1 MDAKLQ
7 RWVQQRG
14 WDRAVEHY
22 QTYWQ
27 RQLRTSHEGTL
38 AAARLAPGERVIDI
52 ACGTGLVTLPAAEAV
67 GPTGRV
73 LATDIAQRMVDD
85 TAKRAAELGLTNID
99 VLRSDAENL
108 GAALD
113 VTGGEFDVALC
124 ALGLMYV
131 PQPIAAMS
139 EIARVLRP
147 GGRAVITVWG
157 ERRNCGWAELFPI
170 VDARVSSDVCPMF
183 FALGAPGALAAVA
196 QRAGLVDI
204 EERRISTELMYDD
217 DAAAIG
223 AAFLGGPVALAHS
236 RFDDETRT
244 SAYTEYLASIAPFRT
259 GVGYRVPGEFVIV
272 AGRVP
277 SPESATNPTTTS
289 TNNHTTIKEQ

>member
-14 WDRAVEHY
+14 WDRAVGHY

-27 RQLRTSHEGTL
+27 RQLRPAHDGTL

-52 ACGTGLVTLPAAEAV
+52 ACGTGLVALPAAEAV
-67 GPTGRV
+67 GPMGRV
-73 LATDIAQRMVDD
+73 LATDISQRMVDD
-85 TAKRAAELGLTNID
+85 TAKRAAELGLTNVD
-99 VLRSDAENL
+99 VLRCDAENL
-108 GAALD
+108 GPARD
-113 VTGGEFDVALC
+113 VTGVEFDVALC

-131 PQPIAAMS
+131 PQPAAAMR
-139 EIARVLRP
+139 EFARVLHP
-147 GGRAVITVWG
+147 GGRAAITVWG

-183 FALGAPGALAAVA
+183 FALGAPGTLAAVA
-196 QRAGLVDI
+196 EQAGLVDV
-204 EERRISTELMYDD
+204 EERRITTELVYED

-236 RFDDETRT
+236 RFDDATRT
-244 SAYTEYLASIAPFRT
+244 SAYAEYLDSIAPYRAGT
-259 GVGYRVPGEFVIV
+259 GYRVPGEFVIV

-277 SPESATNPTTTS
+277 SPRSATTTTNPH
-289 TNNHTTIKEQ
+289 TNQGD